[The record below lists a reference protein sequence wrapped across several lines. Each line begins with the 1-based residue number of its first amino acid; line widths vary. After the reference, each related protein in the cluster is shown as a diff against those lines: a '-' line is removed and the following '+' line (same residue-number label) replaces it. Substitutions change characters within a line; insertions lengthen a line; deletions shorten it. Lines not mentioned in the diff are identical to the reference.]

1 MSEARG
7 RKADDSAEKGE
18 PVYRPPHPHAVAV
31 GEGIVTGAAVGAAGM
46 GAAVIRAHRKEK
58 AKYPT
63 IQQRSAAA
71 KKRRDKQAAKRLA
84 RARGGGGGLYVTPDA
99 ATRRDVSKR
108 FRRN

>member
-31 GEGIVTGAAVGAAGM
+31 GQGIVTGAAVGAAGM

-58 AKYPT
+58 RPKV
-63 IQQRSAAA
+63 
-71 KKRRDKQAAKRLA
+71 RR
-84 RARGGGGGLYVTPDA
+84 RGGGGGAFVTPDA
-99 ATRRDVSKR
+99 VTRRDVSKR

>member
-18 PVYRPPHPHAVAV
+18 PVYRPPHPQAVAV
-31 GEGIVTGAAVGAAGM
+31 GQGIVAAGAAGAAGM

-63 IQQRSAAA
+63 IQQQVEAN
-71 KKRRDKQAAKRLA
+71 KKRRAKQAAR
-84 RARGGGGGLYVTPDA
+84 RATRGGGGGGLYVTPDS
-99 ATRRDVSKR
+99 ATGRDVTKR
-108 FRRN
+108 FKRN